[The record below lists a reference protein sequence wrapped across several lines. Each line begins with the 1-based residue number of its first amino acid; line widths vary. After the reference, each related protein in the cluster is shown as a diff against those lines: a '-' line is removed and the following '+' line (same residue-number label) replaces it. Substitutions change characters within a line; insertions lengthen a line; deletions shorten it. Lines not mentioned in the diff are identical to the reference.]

1 MSTPGDSDNDKIKWN
16 MQAQRAIDVQ
26 LERGRVG
33 SARGSGDGV
42 VWHGNEVEWRP
53 VQKTAST
60 TTKSKKRTHQS
71 GDLSVKRQ
79 TLVRSA
85 NTWKHYIELNLN
97 EALNH
102 CDRFKGHLQTST

>member
-33 SARGSGDGV
+33 SARESGDGV

-53 VQKTAST
+53 VQKL
-60 TTKSKKRTHQS
+60 HQQQRNRKNELIS
-71 GDLSVKRQ
+71 LAIFLLSAKHSSDRQ
-79 TLVRSA
+79 ILG
-85 NTWKHYIELNLN
+85 NTI
-97 EALNH
+97 
-102 CDRFKGHLQTST
+102 